1 MAVSKVTILDGC
13 ISCALCEQI
22 CPEVFEIPDIARVKS
37 GVDLNQFEEKSGGRR
52 FVSGDRDQSRIG
64 KLKGHAP
71 TPT

>member
-37 GVDLNQFEEKSGGRR
+37 GVDLNQFEEKIREAADSCP
-52 FVSGDRDQSRIG
+52 VTVI
-64 KLKGHAP
+64 KVE
-71 TPT
+71 